1 MRELVRIQEREGN
14 QVVSAR
20 ELHDYVNPNTRFND
34 WIKRMLKY
42 GFEKGIDYVLLKNE
56 KNPNGGRPSTD
67 YALTL
72 DTAKEISMLQRNDKG
87 KEARKYF
94 IEVEK
99 AAKKAH
105 EMRSLDPLEILK
117 QQVALMERQSRRT
130 EALEQAVDEIRA
142 KTETRPDYFTVV
154 GFAMLNGVK
163 VAFKTAQKVG
173 KRAASIC
180 KEKGFEMD
188 TVPDPRFGKVRQY
201 PQDVLQTVFAELELI

>member
-1 MRELVRIQEREGN
+1 MRELVTIQEREGN

-20 ELHDYVNPNTRFND
+20 ELHEYLEVGRDFTT
-34 WIKRMLKY
+34 WIRQRINKY
-42 GFEKGIDYVLLKNE
+42 GFIEGEDFSPVLVKTT
-56 KNPNGGRPSTD
+56 KGRPGKD
-67 YALTL
+67 YAITI
-72 DTAKEISMLQRNDKG
+72 DVAKELSMVENNDKG
-87 KEARKYF
+87 REARKYF

-105 EMRSLDPLEILK
+105 EIRSLDPLQILK
-117 QQVALMERQSRRT
+117 HQVALMERQSQRT

-201 PQDVLQTVFAELELI
+201 PQDVLQTVFNELELL